1 MKILALCIATFCLL
15 SSAKGADWLNWRGP
29 KYDGIST
36 EKLPSDLPKSLPVA
50 WTMEVGTG
58 FCTVSVRGDRVL
70 TMGNSK
76 GKDTIWCLNAADGR
90 ILWKH
95 AYDCP
100 LDPLYYEGGPGST
113 PTIFNGSV
121 YTLSKKGHAFRLDLE
136 TGEVIWGRDLI
147 KEHSFKLPEWS
158 FAGSPFIY
166 KDSVIL
172 SVGRQAIALS
182 LKDGATQ
189 WMPSKETS
197 GYATMVPFRGDE
209 HLYFSAKSLM
219 GISLKNGA
227 AKWAY
232 PWKTSRDVNAA
243 DPISLGKHQLLVSS
257 AIGTSLLDLSSGKP
271 IEKWK
276 QRNLRWYF
284 NPGVVIG
291 DHVYSIHGTTHRP
304 TELVC
309 TELKT
314 GKTLWSEEAYG
325 CGGLIAARIDVIV
338 FDKGTLTIFE
348 ASPEKFKLR
357 LRQKVM
363 KGKCWTSP
371 VIANSRIYCRNATGT
386 LTCITLGRDQ
396 RSGAAGGHTPKN
408 P

>member
-1 MKILALCIATFCLL
+1 MRILALFIVAFCLL
-15 SSAKGADWLNWRGP
+15 PVVKGADWPNWRGP

-36 EKLPSDLPKSLPVA
+36 EKLLRDLPKSLPIA
-50 WTMEVGTG
+50 WTTEVGTG
-58 FCTVSVRGDRVL
+58 FCTVSVQGDRVL

-90 ILWKH
+90 IFWKH
-95 AYDCP
+95 TYDCP

-113 PTIFNGSV
+113 PTIFGGAV
-121 YTLSKKGHAFRLDLE
+121 YALSKKGHTFRLDLK
-136 TGEVIWGRDLI
+136 TGKVIWGRDLV
-147 KEHSFKLPEWS
+147 KEHGFKVPEWS

-166 KDSVIL
+166 KDTVIL
-172 SVGRQAIALS
+172 SVGRQAVALR

-189 WMPSKETS
+189 WMPSKDTA
-197 GYATMVPFRGDE
+197 GYATMVPFKDDE

-243 DPISLGKHQLLVSS
+243 DPVSLGNHRLLVSS
-257 AIGTSLLDLSSGKP
+257 SIGTALLDLSSGKP
-271 IEKWK
+271 IEIWK

-284 NPGVVIG
+284 NPGVVLG

-314 GKTLWSEEAYG
+314 GKTVWNEEQYG
-325 CGGLIAARIDVIV
+325 SGGLVAARNDVIV

-348 ASPEKFKLR
+348 ASPEKFILR

-386 LTCITLGRDQ
+386 LACLNLTRE
-396 RSGAAGGHTPKN
+396 
-408 P
+408 

>member
-95 AYDCP
+95 TYDCP
-100 LDPLYYEGGPGST
+100 LDPRYYEGGPGST
-113 PTIFNGSV
+113 PTIFDESV
-121 YTLSKKGHAFRLDLE
+121 YTLSKKGHAFRLDLK
-136 TGEVIWGRDLI
+136 TGKVIWGRDLI
-147 KEHSFKLPEWS
+147 KDHGFKLPEWS

-166 KDSVIL
+166 KDLVIL
-172 SVGRQAIALS
+172 SVGRQAVALS
-182 LKDGATQ
+182 MKDGATK
-189 WMPSKETS
+189 WMPSTETS

-232 PWKTSRDVNAA
+232 PWKGLNAA
-243 DPISLGKHQLLVSS
+243 DPILLGKHQLLVSS
-257 AIGTSLLDLSSGKP
+257 SIGTALLDLSSGKP

-276 QRNLRWYF
+276 QRNLKWYF
-284 NPGVVIG
+284 NSGVVIG
-291 DHVYSIHGTTHRP
+291 EHVYSIHGTTHRP

-314 GKTLWSEEAYG
+314 GKTVWSEEQYG
-325 CGGLIAARIDVIV
+325 SGGLIAARNDVIV

-348 ASPEKFKLR
+348 ASPEKFMLR
-357 LRQKVM
+357 LRQQVM

-386 LTCITLGRDQ
+386 LACLTLGRDR
-396 RSGAAGGHTPKN
+396 RSGEAGGHTPKN

>member
-1 MKILALCIATFCLL
+1 M
-15 SSAKGADWLNWRGP
+15 
-29 KYDGIST
+29 
-36 EKLPSDLPKSLPVA
+36 
-50 WTMEVGTG
+50 
-58 FCTVSVRGDRVL
+58 
-70 TMGNSK
+70 
-76 GKDTIWCLNAADGR
+76 IWD
-90 ILWKH
+90 
-95 AYDCP
+95 
-100 LDPLYYEGGPGST
+100 
-113 PTIFNGSV
+113 
-121 YTLSKKGHAFRLDLE
+121 
-136 TGEVIWGRDLI
+136 RDLI
-147 KEHSFKLPEWS
+147 KEHGFKLPEWS

-189 WMPSKETS
+189 WMPSTETS

-209 HLYFSAKSLM
+209 HLYHSAKSLM

-232 PWKTSRDVNAA
+232 PWKGLNAT
-243 DPISLGKHQLLVSS
+243 DPVSLGNHRLLISS
-257 AIGTSLLDLSSGKP
+257 SIGTSLLDLSSGKP
-271 IEKWK
+271 VEKWK

-291 DHVYSIHGTTHRP
+291 DYVYSIHGTTHRP

-314 GKTLWSEEAYG
+314 GKTIWSEEGYG
-325 CGGLIAARIDVIV
+325 SGGLIAAGKDVIV

-348 ASPEKFKLR
+348 ASPDKFKLR

-363 KGKCWTSP
+363 EGKCWTSP
-371 VIANSRIYCRNATGT
+371 VLANGRIFCRNATGT
-386 LTCITLGRDQ
+386 LVCLPMGSVRNKSDKS
-396 RSGAAGGHTPKN
+396 RKLTP
-408 P
+408 

>member
-1 MKILALCIATFCLL
+1 MRILALFIVAFCLL
-15 SSAKGADWLNWRGP
+15 PPAKGADWPNWRGP
-29 KYDGIST
+29 KYDGISA
-36 EKLPSDLPKSLPVA
+36 EKLSRDLPKSLPVA
-50 WTMEVGTG
+50 WTTELGTG

-70 TMGNSK
+70 TMGNAK
-76 GKDTIWCLNAADGR
+76 GKDTIWCLNSADGR
-90 ILWKH
+90 VHWKYT
-95 AYDCP
+95 YDCP

-113 PTIFNGSV
+113 PTIFDGAV
-121 YTLSKKGHAFRLDLE
+121 YTLSKKGHAFRLDLK
-136 TGEVIWGRDLI
+136 TGKVIWARDLV
-147 KEHSFKLPEWS
+147 KEHGFKVPEWS

-166 KDSVIL
+166 KDLVIL
-172 SVGRQAIALS
+172 SVGRQAVALS
-182 LKDGATQ
+182 MEDGATK
-189 WMPSKETS
+189 WMPSTETS

-209 HLYFSAKSLM
+209 HLYHSAKSLM

-232 PWKTSRDVNAA
+232 PWKGLNAT
-243 DPISLGKHQLLVSS
+243 DPVSLGNHRLLISS
-257 AIGTSLLDLSSGKP
+257 SIGTSLLDLSSGKP
-271 IEKWK
+271 VEKWK

-314 GKTLWSEEAYG
+314 GKTIWSEEGYG
-325 CGGLIAARIDVIV
+325 SGGLIAAGKDVIV

-348 ASPEKFKLR
+348 ASPDKFKLR

-363 KGKCWTSP
+363 EGKCWTSP
-371 VIANSRIYCRNATGT
+371 VLANGRIFCRNATGT
-386 LTCITLGRDQ
+386 LVCLPMGSVRNKSDKS
-396 RSGAAGGHTPKN
+396 RKLTP
-408 P
+408 

>member
-1 MKILALCIATFCLL
+1 MRILAFFIVAFCLL
-15 SSAKGADWLNWRGP
+15 PPAKGADWPNWRGP
-29 KYDGIST
+29 KYDGISA
-36 EKLPSDLPKSLPVA
+36 EKLPRDLPKALPVA
-50 WTMEVGTG
+50 WTTEVGTG
-58 FCTVSVRGDRVL
+58 FCTVSVQGDRVL

-90 ILWKH
+90 VLWKYT
-95 AYDCP
+95 YDCP
-100 LDPLYYEGGPGST
+100 LDPRYYEGGPGST
-113 PTIFNGSV
+113 PTIFDESV
-121 YTLSKKGHAFRLDLE
+121 YTLSKKGHAFRLDLK
-136 TGEVIWGRDLI
+136 TGKVIWGRDLI
-147 KEHSFKLPEWS
+147 KDHGFKLPEWS

-166 KDSVIL
+166 KDLVIL
-172 SVGRQAIALS
+172 SVGRQAVALS
-182 LKDGATQ
+182 LKDGATK
-189 WMPSKETS
+189 WMPSTETS

-209 HLYFSAKSLM
+209 HLYHSAKSLM

-227 AKWAY
+227 AKC
-232 PWKTSRDVNAA
+232 WKTSRDVNAA

-291 DHVYSIHGTTHRP
+291 EHVYSIHGTTHRP

-314 GKTLWSEEAYG
+314 GKTVWSEEGYG
-325 CGGLIAARIDVIV
+325 SGGLIAVGNDVIV
-338 FDKGTLTIFE
+338 FDKGTLTIFK
-348 ASPEKFKLR
+348 ASSEKFILR
-357 LRQKVM
+357 LRQQVM

-371 VIANSRIYCRNATGT
+371 VIANKRIYCRNATGT
-386 LTCITLGRDQ
+386 LTCLALKPA
-396 RSGAAGGHTPKN
+396 SKKP
-408 P
+408 

>member
-1 MKILALCIATFCLL
+1 MESKILLIVLFCLL
-15 SSAKGADWLNWRGP
+15 PVVKGADWPNWRGP

-36 EKLPSDLPKSLPVA
+36 EKLLRDLPKSLPVA
-50 WTMEVGTG
+50 WTTEVGTG
-58 FCTVSVRGDRVL
+58 FCTVSVQGDRVL

-90 ILWKH
+90 IFWKH
-95 AYDCP
+95 TYDCP

-113 PTIFNGSV
+113 PTIFGGAV
-121 YTLSKKGHAFRLDLE
+121 YALSKKGHTFRLDLK
-136 TGEVIWGRDLI
+136 TGKVIWGRDLV
-147 KEHSFKLPEWS
+147 KEHGFKVPEWS

-166 KDSVIL
+166 KDTVIL
-172 SVGRQAIALS
+172 SVGRQAVALR

-189 WMPSKETS
+189 WMPSKDTA
-197 GYATMVPFRGDE
+197 GYATMVPFKDDE

-243 DPISLGKHQLLVSS
+243 DPVSLGNHQLLVSS
-257 AIGTSLLDLSSGKP
+257 SIGTSLLDVSSGKP

-284 NPGVVIG
+284 NSGVVIG
-291 DHVYSIHGTTHRP
+291 EHVYSIHGTTHRP

-314 GKTLWSEEAYG
+314 GKTVWSDEGYG
-325 CGGLIAARIDVIV
+325 SGGLITAGNDVIV
-338 FDKGTLTIFE
+338 FDKGTLTIFK
-348 ASPEKFKLR
+348 ASPEKFILR
-357 LRQKVM
+357 LRQQVM

-371 VIANSRIYCRNATGT
+371 VIANKRIYCRNATGT
-386 LTCITLGRDQ
+386 LTCLNLTRE
-396 RSGAAGGHTPKN
+396 
-408 P
+408 